1 MTKILVVE
9 DDVALSRLY
18 KLILETEGFQIIQA
32 MNGKEAVDVFKSQ
45 LHYPDIVLM
54 DHRMP
59 IKNGIEASKE
69 ILEIDKKT
77 KIIFLSADSTV
88 ESDAISLGV
97 KKFVKKPFLTKQLIR
112 EITNVLSLQEIINIS
127 R

>member
-1 MTKILVVE
+1 MKEL
-9 DDVALSRLY
+9 
-18 KLILETEGFQIIQA
+18 LILNGFEIA
-32 MNGKEAVDVFKSQ
+32 GVANNGEKAVSMFKSFSEK
-45 LHYPDIVLM
+45 PKVILM

-88 ESDAISLGV
+88 EGDAISLGV

-127 R
+127 

>member
-18 KLILETEGFQIIQA
+18 KLILETEGFQTIQA

-45 LHYPDIVLM
+45 LHNPDIVLM

-59 IKNGIEASKE
+59 IKNGIEATKE

>member
-9 DDVALSRLY
+9 DDIALSRLY
-18 KLILETEGFQIIQA
+18 KLILEIEGFQIIQA
-32 MNGKEAVDVFKSQ
+32 YNGKEAVDLYKSQ
-45 LHYPDIVLM
+45 LHKPDIILM

-69 ILEIDKKT
+69 ILEIEKKT
-77 KIIFLSADSTV
+77 KIIFLSADATV

-97 KKFVKKPFLTKQLIR
+97 KKFVKKPFLTKELIQ
-112 EITNVLSLQEIINIS
+112 EIVEVLSLQEIISIK
-127 R
+127 

>member
-1 MTKILVVE
+1 MTTILVVE

-18 KLILETEGFQIIQA
+18 KLILETEGFKIIQA
-32 MNGKEAVDVFKSQ
+32 MNGKEAVDVYKSH
-45 LHYPDIVLM
+45 LHNPDIVLM

-88 ESDAISLGV
+88 EGDAISLGV

-112 EITNVLSLQEIINIS
+112 EITNVLSLQEIIHPS
-127 R
+127 

>member
-1 MTKILVVE
+1 M
-9 DDVALSRLY
+9 ALSRLY
-18 KLILETEGFQIIQA
+18 RLILEPEGFQIIQA
-32 MNGKEAVDVFKSQ
+32 NNGKEAVDLYKSQ
-45 LHYPDIVLM
+45 IHKPDIILM

-88 ESDAISLGV
+88 ERDAISLGV
-97 KKFVKKPFLTKQLIR
+97 KKFVKKPFLTKHLIR
-112 EITNVLSLQEIINIS
+112 EIASVLSLQEIINI
-127 R
+127 

>member
-1 MTKILVVE
+1 M
-9 DDVALSRLY
+9 ALSRLY
-18 KLILETEGFQIIQA
+18 TLILEPKGFKVIHA
-32 MNGKEAVDVFKSQ
+32 KNGKEAVDVYKSQ
-45 LHYPDIVLM
+45 LHNLDIILM

-77 KIIFLSADSTV
+77 NISFLSADSTI

-97 KKFVKKPFLTKQLIR
+97 KRFVKKPFLAKYLI
-112 EITNVLSLQEIINIS
+112 QEIISVLNLQDIIKIS
-127 R
+127 